1 MSDRSQT
8 LRRILRAA
16 HCRSTHHHFALDAT
30 EGVQTDSGKRLV
42 SQLLRHHT
50 RYLAGAKDPD
60 VRFRDFQNHVVHV
73 DDGYWGGAP
82 RVAHQWYDRLQRY
95 LHQSRFDDA
104 AHAAG
109 VLSHYVT
116 DPIQPLHTAQTPM
129 EKVLHRPI
137 EWCITQN
144 YMDLLAHW
152 RQDPT
157 RIVFQ
162 LSDQPGWLGEAI
174 LQSAR
179 LAHTHY
185 QTLLDNFDLAASER
199 DSRQGLNDVAKR
211 IVSQLIGL
219 SVTGW
224 ARILERAAAD
234 AEQRNGQPIPQASLT
249 LPMVFSAIRV
259 PDRLWVKWIT
269 HQHERAK
276 VQRLV
281 DEFRRTGDV
290 EQNLPSEVRV
300 LQRVRTIYH
309 REKEYRQAKA
319 NLAAARE
326 ALVAAEEADRQ
337 SQTAEANVLPFVS
350 TEDNVPLH
358 LADPLIDAPSI
369 GKKTAARFAGIGIHT
384 VGDFLK
390 ADEKTMTRRLATRWI
405 TADTVHAW
413 RCQTMLMCQLPSM
426 LAREV
431 QLLVGAGYTTT
442 DALAKTDVTT
452 LQTAVAT
459 YSATYSGRRYLRGA
473 TPPTLDRL
481 EIIIGDAAHAM
492 IRLKRGNAMQ
502 RNDSDVTESSSAS
515 KPANQPQQSP
525 LRRAA

>member
-1 MSDRSQT
+1 M
-8 LRRILRAA
+8 LRQILRAA

-30 EGVQTDSGKRLV
+30 ELVQTDSGKRLV

-50 RYLAGAKDPD
+50 RYFSGAKDPD

-95 LHQSRFDDA
+95 LHQSRFGDA

-116 DPIQPLHTAQTPM
+116 DPIQPLHTAQTPL

-144 YMDLLAHW
+144 YANLFALW
-152 RQDPT
+152 KQDPT

-162 LSDQPGWLGEAI
+162 LSDHPGWLGEAI

-179 LAHTHY
+179 LAHRNY
-185 QTLLDNFDLAASER
+185 QTLLDNFDLAASAS
-199 DSRQGLNDVAKR
+199 DSKCGLNEVSRR

-219 SVTGW
+219 SVTGL
-224 ARILERAAAD
+224 ARIIERAAFD
-234 AEQRNGQPIPQASLT
+234 AEQRNSRPIPTAGLT
-249 LPMVFSAIRV
+249 LPTVLSSIRV
-259 PDRLWVKWIT
+259 PDRLWLRRIT
-269 HQHERAK
+269 HQVERTK
-276 VQRLV
+276 VEDLI

-290 EQNLPSEVRV
+290 EKNLPSEVRV
-300 LQRVRTIYH
+300 LQRVRVIYH

-319 NLAAARE
+319 KLAAARE
-326 ALVAAEEADRQ
+326 AMQLAEESERE
-337 SQTAEANVLPFVS
+337 SQLAEANVLPFVS
-350 TEDNVPLH
+350 TEPNVRLH
-358 LADPLIDAPSI
+358 VTDPLVDAPSI

-390 ADEKTMTRRLATRWI
+390 ADEQMMTHRLDTRWI

-431 QLLVGAGYTTT
+431 QLLVGAGFTTT
-442 DALAKTDVTT
+442 DALAKTDATT
-452 LQTAVAT
+452 LRAAVEA
-459 YSATYSGRRYLRGA
+459 YAATYSGRRYLRGA
-473 TPPTLDRL
+473 EPPTIDRL
-481 EIIIGDAAHAM
+481 EVMIGDAAHAM
-492 IRLKRGNAMQ
+492 IKLKRDNAMH
-502 RNDSDVTESSSAS
+502 RDDSATTDS
-515 KPANQPQQSP
+515 KKANLQTDQAMPSPQ
-525 LRRAA
+525 RRAA